1 MNQALAIAVPAD
13 APLLHVGPHDV
24 HIKPGFNPRRRPINE
39 ASTAFLEFADSV
51 AEHGVIEPIVIRP
64 RPEGGYW
71 LIAGERRLRAARLKQ
86 VCAIPATVRDVDD
99 ETALVLATTENVQ
112 REDMTPIEE
121 AEAAHKI
128 MSGLDGNVDE
138 VLRRLGWNRA
148 KLDRR
153 LLLIHAIPEVR
164 DAFLAEKIQLGH
176 VELLATIPAESQGGT
191 LTAIIEKGIAVGDLK
206 TRIAAF
212 ARDLSTA
219 IFDTASC
226 QKCPHNSTTQIGL
239 FAEHINEGRCANP
252 ECFGTK
258 THAALD
264 AKKQS
269 LAGEYNVVFFDTE
282 KLKTDYAVLIEDEV
296 GAEQLAACKGCGN
309 FGALMLTAPG
319 HEGRITPDV
328 CFSVNC
334 HVSKVA
340 DHKKEV
346 AAAAKATAPA
356 KSGSKQTVVK
366 GTRNVAKAKKGASK
380 TVNTT
385 PKAVIEKCDG
395 FYREVAGSI
404 ANGDINMKMAIAA
417 HALYK
422 DASGF
427 DLEPY
432 IGAKNVTGRHEL
444 IAAFYRLDQAASSKL
459 ITALAIHIAQHKKND
474 NWMDKDLVK
483 TAERMVAITNTSLV
497 GRFKLDEEFLK
508 AHTKAG
514 IEALMNEAT
523 NGDGQTFVEW
533 LNAKTEKGDD
543 FKKLMSKKSDDII
556 TGILTSGFD
565 FSAYVPSC
573 ISGRLKD
580 HGINTNDDKE

>member
-1 MNQALAIAVPAD
+1 MNQALAIAAPAD
-13 APLLHVGPHDV
+13 APLLHVGPNDV

-39 ASTAFLEFADSV
+39 ASTDFLEFADSV

-86 VCAIPATVRDVDD
+86 ITAIPATVRDVDD
-99 ETALVLATTENVQ
+99 ETALVLAITENVQ

-128 MSGLDGNVDE
+128 MSDLDGNVDE
-138 VLRRLGWNRA
+138 VLRRLGWNRT

-164 DAFLAEKIQLGH
+164 DAFLADKIQLGH
-176 VELLATIPAESQGGT
+176 VELLATIPAESQSGT
-191 LTAIIEKGIAVGDLK
+191 LKAIIEKGIAVGDFK
-206 TRIAAF
+206 SRIAAF
-212 ARDLSTA
+212 ARNLSTA
-219 IFDTASC
+219 IFETAGC
-226 QKCPHNSTTQIGL
+226 QKCPHNSSTQIGL

-252 ECFGTK
+252 ECFGNK

-264 AKKQS
+264 AKKQA

-296 GAEQLAACKGCGN
+296 GAEQLSACKGCGN
-309 FGALMLTAPG
+309 CGALMLTAPG
-319 HEGRITPDV
+319 QEGRIAPDV
-328 CFSVNC
+328 CFSVGC
-334 HVSKVA
+334 HATKIA
-340 DHKKEV
+340 DHKNDL
-346 AAAAKATAPA
+346 AAAAKATSSP
-356 KSGSKQTVVK
+356 KGTGKQTVVK
-366 GTRNVAKAKKGASK
+366 GKRNVGNAKKAASK

-385 PKAVIEKCDG
+385 PKAVIEQCDR
-395 FYREVAGSI
+395 FYREVAGGI

-432 IGAKNVTGRHEL
+432 IGQKRLTGRHDL
-444 IAAFYRLDQAASSKL
+444 IAAFYKLDQAASSKL
-459 ITALAIHIAQHKKND
+459 ITALAVYIAQHKKND

-483 TAERMVAITNTSLV
+483 TAERMVAITGTNLV
-497 GRFKLDEEFLK
+497 GRFKLDEAFLK

-514 IEALMNEAT
+514 IEALMHEAT
-523 NGDGQTFVEW
+523 NADGQTFVEW

-543 FKKLMSKKSDDII
+543 FKKLMGKKSDEII
-556 TGILTSGFD
+556 TGILASGFD

-573 ISGRLKD
+573 INGRLKD
-580 HGINTNDDKE
+580 HGINTNDKKE